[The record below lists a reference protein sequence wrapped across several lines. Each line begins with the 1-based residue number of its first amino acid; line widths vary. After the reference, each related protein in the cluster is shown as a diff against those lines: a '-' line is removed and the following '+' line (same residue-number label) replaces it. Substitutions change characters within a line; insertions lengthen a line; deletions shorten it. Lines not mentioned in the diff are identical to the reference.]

1 MVEKEIEV
9 FLPQIYSQINIRRS
23 VEQFERKMIFS
34 KNWLG
39 EKAVGVDPP
48 IQKLST
54 PFFYLLPAKIE

>member
-1 MVEKEIEV
+1 MVEKEMV
-9 FLPQIYSQINIRRS
+9 FLPQIYSQINRRRS
-23 VEQFERKMIFS
+23 AEQFERKMIFS

-39 EKAVGVDPP
+39 EKEVGVDAP